1 MALKVLTT
9 TALSVNALRQVI
21 RLHFSRSVSM
31 LRRFRAFKDWSYIA
45 VRSDYYDQT
54 ITSAQPENEGTKDR
68 LSCDCRIGLEA
79 CHFESRRIV
88 ADERGLPK
96 KNIILSAN
104 DE

>member
-1 MALKVLTT
+1 
-9 TALSVNALRQVI
+9 
-21 RLHFSRSVSM
+21 M

-54 ITSAQPENEGTKDR
+54 TIASAQPENEGTKDR

-79 CHFESRRIV
+79 CHFESQRIV